1 VVLEAF
7 VVVGASGVVVVGAG
21 VVDGVERGVGGGG
34 ATTEVVGDGVTP
46 RRGAGGTMAGLLGAL
61 TSLPTAAV
69 SSQRR
74 GFRGARR
81 IAVSKRPSSFFVVE
95 G

>member
-1 VVLEAF
+1 MVLEAF

-21 VVDGVERGVGGGG
+21 VVDGVEGGGG
-34 ATTEVVGDGVTP
+34 ATEVVGDGVTP

-61 TSLPTAAV
+61 TSLPMAAV